1 MAIELKGG
9 DGKWHIHSSVDIYR
23 KHKSDIDLS
32 DTVCM
37 LLASIG
43 NELENIMELLEPE
56 LKD

>member
-1 MAIELKGG
+1 MKGG

-23 KHKSDIDLS
+23 KHKSDVDLS

-43 NELENIMELLEPE
+43 NELENIVELIEPE